1 MISMTRLAVLATT
14 AFGTLLLVA
23 AATKPLATAQDVETI
38 EFNLDP
44 VHCMVN
50 FRIHH
55 AGAGM
60 FWGRF
65 NDVTGT
71 FVTSEDGSAA
81 PSMNVSVAVDS
92 VDTGTEKLD
101 RTLLGP
107 NFFDSKEFETITF
120 KSTKAEADGEGRWKI
135 TGSMTLLGVT
145 KEVDATVEMTG
156 LKGNP
161 VIKKAG
167 YEATLTIKRSDFG
180 MEWGVKNGA
189 LGDEVR
195 LIIGL
200 EGDWTA

>member
-1 MISMTRLAVLATT
+1 MLSMTRLALIVATMSSML
-14 AFGTLLLVA
+14 FLA
-23 AATKPLATAQDVETI
+23 AASSKPSASTQPAEDI
-38 EFNLDP
+38 EFTLDP

-71 FVTSEDGSAA
+71 FSTSEDGSAA
-81 PSMNVSVAVDS
+81 PSMDVSVAVDS

-101 RTLLGP
+101 RTLMGP
-107 NFFDSKEFETITF
+107 DFFDSREFETITF
-120 KSTKAEADGEGRWKI
+120 KSTKAEANGEGGWKV

-145 KEVDATVEMTG
+145 KEVTAMVEFTG
-156 LKGNP
+156 IKGNP
-161 VIKKAG
+161 VVKKAG

-180 MEWGVKNGA
+180 MDWGVKNGA

>member
-23 AATKPLATAQDVETI
+23 AATKPLATAQDAETI

>member
-1 MISMTRLAVLATT
+1 MPSMTRLGCLVFALLSP
-14 AFGTLLLVA
+14 LLLVA
-23 AATKPLATAQDVETI
+23 ASSKPLASTQDAETI
-38 EFNLDP
+38 EFTLDP

-71 FVTSEDGSAA
+71 FATSEDGSAA

-101 RTLLGP
+101 RTLMGP
-107 NFFDSKEFETITF
+107 NFFDSKEFEKITF
-120 KSTKAEADGEGRWKI
+120 KSTKAEADGEGGWKL
-135 TGSMTLLGVT
+135 TGKMTMLGVT
-145 KEVDATVEMTG
+145 KEVTATVEMTG

-180 MEWGVKNGA
+180 MDWGVKNGA